1 MIVLIHIFTQQVTGI
16 QPRRNIYF
24 NEYNLYNKQKGS
36 LKSIRKVFVFILELR
51 LELSSTSRKMT
62 SQNLKKPSS
71 LESNEKRFSNVRK
84 SKGLHH
90 IVFDKCGCLVFFFF
104 CRAAWPWRRGAR
116 ARPGQGSPGHPPLP
130 ARPPLPRPHAARL
143 FGEESGPICFH
154 SESLKIPF
162 WRNEKRKARFP
173 RPARWVPARARR
185 RAGGGTA
192 PPPLPSSPPPR
203 RPLPRP
209 CRLRVRGRRPAGR
222 AAARPRSSA

>member
-1 MIVLIHIFTQQVTGI
+1 MLIHIFTQQVTGI

-90 IVFDKCGCLVFFFF
+90 IVFDKCGCLFFFF
-104 CRAAWPWRRGAR
+104 LLPRRVALAVKAPSPKHWTAR
-116 ARPGQGSPGHPPLP
+116 EFPPL
-130 ARPPLPRPHAARL
+130 
-143 FGEESGPICFH
+143 F
-154 SESLKIPF
+154 
-162 WRNEKRKARFP
+162 
-173 RPARWVPARARR
+173 
-185 RAGGGTA
+185 
-192 PPPLPSSPPPR
+192 
-203 RPLPRP
+203 
-209 CRLRVRGRRPAGR
+209 
-222 AAARPRSSA
+222 